1 MHNHFNKIKKKYFN
15 NIGDKINLYKE
26 LKKIIDS
33 LLVNKIVLD
42 IGSGGHLFYDYSLA
56 KKIIILDLSKT
67 MLDESS
73 NKEIVKVY
81 QDARNMT
88 KIKDKSVDII
98 LIIFALHHING
109 KSYKE
114 SVISLK
120 KTLREADKK
129 LLPDG
134 EIFIVEPILNDLL
147 FLFQKLFYKLTFF
160 ILNVFKTDM
169 VFFFN
174 EKTIK
179 KHILSIFSN
188 SNLEVSNVKIN
199 GWIDPLL
206 GTFPGL
212 IKIPSFFMPTSI
224 KSFYVKKLGSS
235 NSK

>member
-1 MHNHFNKIKKKYFN
+1 MKKKYFN

-114 SVISLK
+114 SVISIDFL
-120 KTLREADKK
+120 EDKK
-129 LLPDG
+129 YSN
-134 EIFIVEPILNDLL
+134 ISQLN
-147 FLFQKLFYKLTFF
+147 K
-160 ILNVFKTDM
+160 N
-169 VFFFN
+169 
-174 EKTIK
+174 
-179 KHILSIFSN
+179 
-188 SNLEVSNVKIN
+188 
-199 GWIDPLL
+199 
-206 GTFPGL
+206 
-212 IKIPSFFMPTSI
+212 IPSKSI
-224 KSFYVKKLGSS
+224 SNTLNNNDSFDLQTYEKFLSFLKFQEMI
-235 NSK
+235 NRYEQ

>member
-98 LIIFALHHING
+98 LIIFCFA
-109 KSYKE
+109 SY
-114 SVISLK
+114 
-120 KTLREADKK
+120 
-129 LLPDG
+129 
-134 EIFIVEPILNDLL
+134 
-147 FLFQKLFYKLTFF
+147 
-160 ILNVFKTDM
+160 
-169 VFFFN
+169 
-174 EKTIK
+174 
-179 KHILSIFSN
+179 
-188 SNLEVSNVKIN
+188 
-199 GWIDPLL
+199 
-206 GTFPGL
+206 
-212 IKIPSFFMPTSI
+212 
-224 KSFYVKKLGSS
+224 
-235 NSK
+235 